1 MNPIQDSMI
10 RIKNSYNSKRLHV
23 EIQKSQKLLRLMEI
37 LRKYGYI
44 KGFQTRERTIKVLLK
59 YSQDYP
65 VIKQIKLYSP
75 LDVNTVVS
83 YKQLKSIL
91 KSKES
96 FAGLSL
102 TLVSTSFGILT
113 DLECLERKIGGH
125 LILTVL

>member
-10 RIKNSYNSKRLHV
+10 RIKNSYNSKRLNV
-23 EIQKSQKLLRLMEI
+23 EIQKSQRLINLMKI

-44 KGFQTRERTIKVLLK
+44 KGFQINERTIKVFLK
-59 YSQDYP
+59 YSQDCP
-65 VIKQIKLYSP
+65 VIRQIKVYSS
-75 LDVNTVVS
+75 LDTNTVVS
-83 YKQLKSIL
+83 YKQLKSVL
-91 KSKES
+91 KSKNS

-102 TLVSTSFGILT
+102 TLISTSFGILT

>member
-10 RIKNSYNSKRLHV
+10 RIKNSYNSKRLNV
-23 EIQKSQKLLRLMEI
+23 EIQKSKRLINLMRLLRE
-37 LRKYGYI
+37 YGYI
-44 KGFQTRERTIKVLLK
+44 KGFQINERTIKVFLK

-65 VIKQIKLYSP
+65 VIRQIKVYSP

-102 TLVSTSFGILT
+102 TLVSTSFGVLT
-113 DLECLERKIGGH
+113 DLECLKRKIGGH